1 MAHQTLFR
9 VPGLGPTA
17 EQRRRDDQQRRRNL
31 RIAIRQLERA
41 ELYLVALYSL
51 GLEDH
56 DAEASVDDL
65 LGRLRAL
72 ERHLLQI
79 KLTA

>member
-9 VPGLGPTA
+9 VPGLGPTT
-17 EQRRRDDQQRRRNL
+17 EQRRRDEQQRRRNL
-31 RIAIRQLERA
+31 RIAIRQVERA

-51 GLEDH
+51 GLEDD

-65 LGRLRAL
+65 TGRLRAL
-72 ERHLLQI
+72 QRYLLQI